1 MKIGIVGAGNVGCAC
16 AMAATVC
23 GSAREIVL
31 ITSQVF
37 LWSSVRIAG
46 VPVAE
51 LLKKRGQTLRNLRE
65 KVEREVRYD
74 NITIIEDMMRANTAS
89 ESFARALPKLSSMT
103 SARRDPDRQLSEGLR
118 RHAVTA
124 ECARPPRDHRDAGGG
139 NVG

>member
-1 MKIGIVGAGNVGCAC
+1 
-16 AMAATVC
+16 MAATVC

-37 LWSSVRIAG
+37 LWSSVRITG

-74 NITIIEDMMRANTAS
+74 NIIIIEGHDAS
-89 ESFARALPKLSSMT
+89 QYRI
-103 SARRDPDRQLSEGLR
+103 GI
-118 RHAVTA
+118 V
-124 ECARPPRDHRDAGGG
+124 CARIAEIVLNDERGR
-139 NVG
+139 